1 MGEPTQK
8 LSESQ
13 KDVIKVSSG
22 KNPVISELLEDFKW
36 LEKQY
41 AVRARKGKI
50 MKGVSLREQA
60 ARLTKMEKAGKYIT
74 MLAKRCNKAVKAQ
87 SDRLWSGCKDW
98 NEDDKEMALELLSDK
113 WAQKEEK
120 ASPSKKRKIQ
130 RDVD

>member
-1 MGEPTQK
+1 M
-8 LSESQ
+8 SESQ

-87 SDRLWSGCKDW
+87 SERLWNGCKDW
-98 NEDDKEMALELLSDK
+98 TKDDTEMALDLLNHK
-113 WAQKEEK
+113 WDLKEAA
-120 ASPSKKRKIQ
+120 ASPMKKRKMNT
-130 RDVD
+130 DVE